1 MLDKKFYQILST
13 YFFLFML
20 SKIFVYV
27 LDFFEF
33 NNPAHKNNP
42 HTNSPQQNK
51 KAVLK
56 AAAYFKVSNLVRS
69 QSQKSRLLVIKS

>member
-1 MLDKKFYQILST
+1 MLDKKSYQILST

-20 SKIFVYV
+20 SRIFVYV

-33 NNPAHKNNP
+33 NNAAHKNNP
-42 HTNSPQQNK
+42 RTNSPQQNK

-56 AAAYFKVSNLVRS
+56 QLPILRS
-69 QSQKSRLLVIKS
+69 LI